1 MLSSEFGDGRD
12 LLHHVVTEEYDVR
25 HVRHKG
31 ASVTGV
37 DGDRSRRVDEVS
49 GNLNVVARWF
59 LQIYGRNNSV
69 MQGCVL
75 RSVPQFEVGVLAY
88 TVYTTYSSFRKLK
101 TRI

>member
-1 MLSSEFGDGRD
+1 MCEVERIPGIGVASDDRRNNMLSSEFGDGRD

-49 GNLNVVARWF
+49 GNLSVVARWF
-59 LQIYGRNNSV
+59 LQIYGRNNLV
-69 MQGCVL
+69 MQGV
-75 RSVPQFEVGVLAY
+75 RTA
-88 TVYTTYSSFRKLK
+88 
-101 TRI
+101 